1 MSAILD
7 LINQI
12 DDERLRDRLQREW
25 DALARDKKF
34 GLVFEEHLPELL
46 PVYGSTPRRGDL
58 VAKKDGSLNAFWRVR
73 SVVDGI
79 ATCTKPG
86 DRESNGGAIT
96 SPIGDLVALSRASR
110 NQRG

>member
-1 MSAILD
+1 VRPATLDPERRSLSAILD

-12 DDERLRDRLQREW
+12 DDQRLRDRLRREW

-46 PVYGSTPRRGDL
+46 PVHGSTPRRGDL
-58 VAKKDGSLNAFWRVR
+58 VAKKDGPLNAFWRVR

-79 ATCTKPG
+79 ATCTKPE
-86 DRESNGGAIT
+86 DR
-96 SPIGDLVALSRASR
+96 
-110 NQRG
+110 